1 MLKIT
6 VTPAQASKEAAKT
19 YEVANNKEELTLN
32 GETFS
37 WDLLQLQD
45 NSYHIIHNNQTY
57 QVEVL
62 KADFQTKTFTIQING
77 HRYNVN
83 SEDKMDL
90 LLKRLGM
97 DNINQNKV
105 NDVKAPM
112 PGLILGVNVA
122 EGDEVQKGDILMI
135 LEAMKMENALKSP
148 TDGKVKAIK
157 VKQGQNVEKNQLL
170 IVFE

>member
-6 VTPAQASKEAAKT
+6 VTPAQASKEATKT
-19 YEVANNKEELTLN
+19 YEVLTDQEGLKLN
-32 GETFS
+32 GEEFS

-45 NSYHIIHNNQTY
+45 NSYHIIHNNKTF
-57 QVEVL
+57 QVEIL
-62 KADFQTKTFTIQING
+62 KADYLAKTFTLQVNG
-77 HRYNVN
+77 HLYTVN

-97 DNINQNKV
+97 DNVNQNKV

-112 PGLILGVNVA
+112 PGLILSVNVN
-122 EGDEVQKGDILMI
+122 EGDEVKKGDILMI
-135 LEAMKMENALKSP
+135 LEAMKMENALKCP
-148 TDGKVKAIK
+148 ADGKVKAVK

-170 IVFE
+170 ILFE

>member
-6 VTPAQASKEAAKT
+6 VTPAQAAKDAAKT
-19 YEVANNKEELTLN
+19 YEVATNKEELTLN
-32 GETFS
+32 GEAFS
-37 WDLLQLQD
+37 WDLLQLQN
-45 NSYHIIHNNQTY
+45 NSYHIIQNNKTY

-62 KADFQTKTFTIQING
+62 KADYQTKTFTIQVNG
-77 HRYNVN
+77 HQYTVN

-112 PGLILGVNVA
+112 PGLILNVKVA
-122 EGDEVQKGDILMI
+122 EGDEVKKGDILMI

-148 TDGKVKAIK
+148 ADGKVKAIK

>member
-77 HRYNVN
+77 HRYTVN